1 LRQSLVERLADR
13 KKYLA
18 SQSTYDIYAPVTL
31 PGPIA
36 ITLGALLALVW
47 SYSCL
52 SLAAHL
58 KTRLRIPTGYTRK
71 LFHVLIFTSAV
82 LVQVAGGFWAV
93 CVFGV
98 MVSLVVGLAV
108 FRGQGDRFYEAL
120 AREQDGPDRTYYI
133 VIPYFATLIGGM
145 TSAVFFG
152 PLAMVGYLVGGLGD
166 AAGEPAGVRWG
177 RHRYASSPGVTKT
190 LEGSLAVLA
199 ACVVA
204 LLIGVAISPQLH
216 FDLRSFIALPLIAII
231 CTLVEA
237 FSPRGWDNVPMQLV
251 PTVLAAVLLSN

>member
-1 LRQSLVERLADR
+1 MSLP
-13 KKYLA
+13 
-18 SQSTYDIYAPVTL
+18 S
-31 PGPIA
+31 PIA
-36 ITLGALLALVW
+36 ILLGALLALVW

-58 KTRLRIPTGYTRK
+58 KTKLRVPTGYTRK

-82 LVQVAGGFWAV
+82 FVQVFGGFWAV
-93 CVFGV
+93 CVFGL
-98 MVSLVVGLAV
+98 MVSLVVALAV
-108 FRGQGDRFYEAL
+108 FRGRGDRFYEAL
-120 AREQDGPDRTYYI
+120 AREQDGPDRTYYV

-145 TSAVFFG
+145 TSSIFFG

-177 RHRYASSPGVTKT
+177 RHRYASSRGVTKT
-190 LEGSLAVLA
+190 FEGSLAVLA
-199 ACVVA
+199 ACLVA

-216 FDLRSFIALPLIAII
+216 FGLRSLIALPVIAIV

-237 FSPRGWDNVPMQLV
+237 FSPRGWDNVPMQVV